1 MVRLHFTL
9 SGCNHVNESS
19 PNAAPR
25 PAPEKYKEL
34 SRRLRAERERS
45 GVSLRALAS
54 RLEISPSALSQ
65 IETGKARPSV
75 SSLYAITSELGISLD
90 SLFAPADSHDADDQP
105 RSPSPSRE
113 DTTEA
118 PGPVQRADSRNI
130 LELQSGVHWERLT
143 PSPDSEVD
151 FLFVAYRP
159 GGSSSGGTELMRHTG
174 REYGIV
180 LEGTLNV
187 TVGFDEYVLGPGDS
201 ICFDS
206 TTPHRLYN
214 DGDVPTRAIWVVIGR
229 EGDPRAAGL
238 QGSAGRSE
246 A

>member
-1 MVRLHFTL
+1 VVCLHFTHP
-9 SGCNHVNESS
+9 GAINVNKST
-19 PNAAPR
+19 PNTAPR

-90 SLFAPADSHDADDQP
+90 SLFAPADSQDAEDQP
-105 RSPSPSRE
+105 RSPTPSE
-113 DTTEA
+113 DRTEA

-151 FLFVAYRP
+151 FLFVTYRP
-159 GGSSSGGTELMRHTG
+159 GGSSSGGTELMRHSG
-174 REYGIV
+174 REYGIL
-180 LEGTLNV
+180 LEGTLKI

-206 TTPHRLYN
+206 TTPHRLFN

-229 EGDPRAAGL
+229 EGDPRTAGL
-238 QGSAGRSE
+238 QDNAGRSE
-246 A
+246 S